1 MWSVVYTLCGY
12 CLVNGNFSKKR
23 KTLQKPLNTV
33 SPETLTL
40 NVCLLPKWP
49 LATELSVPQLG
60 CVQSLLPLHTAVST
74 ARLTSCLGID
84 SRGSRSL
91 SQGMLSSANPGV

>member
-1 MWSVVYTLCGY
+1 MASRYRAA
-12 CLVNGNFSKKR
+12 S
-23 KTLQKPLNTV
+23 KPLHALLKSTINKPTIKPKS
-33 SPETLTL
+33 SPF
-40 NVCLLPKWP
+40 LPS
-49 LATELSVPQLG
+49 TTSSSTFSRSVPQLG

-91 SQGMLSSANPGV
+91 SQELGLSVPR